1 MGVLLTVVVLLLIA
15 WLYREYGQARLRR
28 TESYVPAPSKPA
40 PPRHQRVSDA
50 ELAEQLSALRGAI
63 DQGVV
68 TEDEAVDSLVRTA
81 GLEPDVARR
90 RLRR

>member
-1 MGVLLTVVVLLLIA
+1 MGVVVTVIVVLLLA
-15 WLYREYGQARLRR
+15 WLYREYGQARMRR
-28 TESYVPAPSKPA
+28 TETYVPAPPKPA
-40 PPRHQRVSDA
+40 PPRHQRVSDT
-50 ELAEQLSALRGAI
+50 ELADQIAALRGAI
-63 DQGVV
+63 QQGVV